1 LISVIVEIEK
11 GILDQKKVT
20 EKGILIL
27 IYLYKYYTKLDDL
40 YVCAEQ

>member
-11 GILDQKKVT
+11 GILEQKKRNR
-20 EKGILIL
+20 KRDP
-27 IYLYKYYTKLDDL
+27 YLYKYYTKLDDL